1 MAKPDIKYLNKDFT
15 AFKQSLIEYA
25 KSYYPTNYND
35 FTTASPG
42 TMFID
47 MASYVGDVLS
57 FYLDNQL
64 QETFLEFAK
73 QQSNLYSLA
82 YMLGY
87 KPRATSAAVV
97 NIDIYQQIPAKT
109 IGGVRQPDFNY
120 ALIIQEGMQISSNIN
135 PSMFFDTVAAVDFS
149 LSSSVSPTE
158 INVYEVNPATNQPES
173 YILKKTVQAI
183 SGERKTTTYSFG
195 NAIRFPSVTLKDTNI
210 VQIAKVTDL
219 VTGDLWYEV
228 PYLAQDY
235 ILQPVQNTAAAYPSL
250 HQSSYQVP
258 YILEKVPIQKRFV
271 TRLTAPD
278 TLLLEFGAGINQVTS
293 SAIIPNPFNVGIG
306 TVDKLSMLN
315 TAFDPTLFVTTENYG
330 IAPSNTTLQVEY
342 LVGGGAAS
350 NVSSEELTIIRSAI
364 IQDRVPNLPLSTFYR
379 ATLAVNNPQPAVGG
393 GNGDTNE
400 NIRLNALA
408 QFPTQMRAVTQQDY
422 LAIAMSMPP
431 KYGRVAKAYIT
442 KDDILFNRYQVNEPG
457 ERDPLAASLY
467 ILTYNLNNQ
476 FDYPAPAMLRNMQT
490 YLNDYRMLNDSIKVK
505 PAYIINIQVSFDIVT
520 RPNYPTREVLAS
532 CLELMRD
539 YFNTDKWQINQPIL
553 LNQIYSLLDQVAG
566 VQTVQ
571 SVRVTNVAGS
581 DKGYSEY
588 AYDLPG
594 ATLDDVIYPSLD
606 PSIFEVRYPD
616 IDIQGRV
623 VTM

>member
-15 AFKQSLIEYA
+15 AFKQALIEYA
-25 KSYYPTNYND
+25 KSYYPTSYND

-73 QQSNLYSLA
+73 QQSNVYSLA

-87 KPRATSAAVV
+87 RPRATSAAIV
-97 NIDIYQQIPAKT
+97 NVDLYQQIPAKT
-109 IGGVRQPDFNY
+109 LGGVRQPDFNY
-120 ALIIQEGMQISSNIN
+120 ALVIEEGMQIASNVN
-135 PSMFFDTVAAVDFS
+135 PSIVFDTVAAVDFS
-149 LSSSVSPTE
+149 VSSSMSPTE
-158 INVYEVNPATNQPES
+158 INVYEVNPITNQPES
-173 YILKKTVQAI
+173 YILKKTVQAL
-183 SGERKTTTYSFG
+183 SGRRKTATYSFG
-195 NAIRFPSVTLKDTNI
+195 NATRFPSVTLTDTNI
-210 VQIAKVTDL
+210 VQVSKVTDA

-235 ILQPVQNTAAAYPSL
+235 ILAPVQNTAAAYPNL
-250 HQSSYQVP
+250 YQSSYQVP
-258 YILEKVPIQKRFV
+258 YVLEKTPAPRRFV

-278 TLLLEFGAGINQVTS
+278 TLLLEFGAGINQVSS
-293 SAIIPNPFNVGIG
+293 SAIIPDPFNVGIG

-315 TAFDPTLFVTTENYG
+315 TAFDPTLFVTTEDYG
-330 IAPSNTTLQVEY
+330 LAPSNTTLQVEY
-342 LVGGGAAS
+342 LVGGGAVS
-350 NVSSEELTIIRSAI
+350 NVRSEELTVISSVNA
-364 IQDRVPNLPLSTFYR
+364 QFKVPNPPLGALYL
-379 ATLAVNNPQPAVGG
+379 ATLAVNNTEPAVGG

-400 NIRLNALA
+400 NIRLNTLA

-431 KYGRVAKAYIT
+431 EYGKVAKAYIT
-442 KDDILFNRYQVNEPG
+442 KDDILFNRYQINEPG

-467 ILTYNLNNQ
+467 LLTYNLNNQ
-476 FDYPAPAMLRNMQT
+476 FDYPAAAMLQNMQT
-490 YLNDYRMLNDSIKVK
+490 YLNDYRMLNDSIRVK
-505 PAYIINIQVSFDIVT
+505 PAYIINIGVSFDIVA
-520 RPNYPTREVLAS
+520 RPNYPTREVIAS
-532 CLELMRD
+532 CLEVMRD
-539 YFNTDKWQINQPIL
+539 YFNRDKWQINQPIL
-553 LNQIYSLLDQVAG
+553 LNQVYNLLDQVAG

-571 SVRVTNVAGS
+571 NVQITNNVGS
-581 DKGYSEY
+581 DNGYSDY
-588 AYDLPG
+588 AYDIPG
-594 ATLDDVIYPSLD
+594 ATLEDIIYPSLD

-616 IDIQGRV
+616 IDIQGRI